1 MFFCLFISRDE
12 RNNKKMP
19 PLRNKKG
26 RFATKGILNRHEKG
40 LINGK
45 NNRGRIACKSRD
57 NNLKP
62 KTSAAGELNITSN
75 NAPGHNTREK
85 SVISVEKTQ
94 AVQKVEV
101 NPVVGDR
108 IVNLQHIDKQL
119 FCCSCKTRLDLF
131 GNIRKETIKSL
142 GSLWFVSC
150 KNCNE
155 ITPIE
160 TTKRYK
166 SLVSGRCHFEVN
178 VKAVL
183 GKCLQELFMSRF
195 LKHNFDL

>member
-1 MFFCLFISRDE
+1 MFICLFISRDE
-12 RNNKKMP
+12 RNNKKMLS
-19 PLRNKKG
+19 LRNKKG

-119 FCCSCKTRLDLF
+119 FCRSCKTRLDLF

-142 GSLWFVSC
+142 GSLWYV
-150 KNCNE
+150 K
-155 ITPIE
+155 IT
-160 TTKRYK
+160 TRSRQLKLQNATRA
-166 SLVSGRCHFEVN
+166 SGLVDFTLRST
-178 VKAVL
+178 
-183 GKCLQELFMSRF
+183 
-195 LKHNFDL
+195 